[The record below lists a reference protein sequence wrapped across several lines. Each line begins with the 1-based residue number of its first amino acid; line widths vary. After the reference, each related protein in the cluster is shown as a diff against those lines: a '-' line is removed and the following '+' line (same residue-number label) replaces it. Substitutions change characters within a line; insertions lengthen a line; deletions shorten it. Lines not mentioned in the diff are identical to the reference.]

1 MVITVEENLN
11 EDPLTKGI
19 LDDNNKK
26 TIQALLENTYKN
38 SVDLKK
44 RPDYNFDI
52 EDSAIKHIWDNI
64 SEFHK

>member
-26 TIQALLENTYKN
+26 IVQALLENTYKK

-52 EDSAIKHIWDNI
+52 EGFGR
-64 SEFHK
+64 FHP